1 MRLCCDF
8 RSLNSKTVPDRH
20 PNWKSPWQILRKKWF
35 SVPLQKKPDYWIC
48 LDADSHPLISSAEFQ
63 HFIENCL
70 VGIRDEF
77 AFLYLY
83 DEIVLSSRLEA
94 HLEHLQIVFRWLREK
109 GLKSVQVSA
118 SFSGEIIF
126 RGFQGLMISEA
137 VYKND
142 EKNISAVISLS
153 QTPRKIFMS
162 YAPC

>member
-1 MRLCCDF
+1 M
-8 RSLNSKTVPDRH
+8 
-20 PNWKSPWQILRKKWF
+20 
-35 SVPLQKKPDYWIC
+35 
-48 LDADSHPLISSAEFQ
+48 
-63 HFIENCL
+63 

-94 HLEHLQIVFRWLREK
+94 HLEHLQTVFRWLREK